1 MDIFSATNK
10 QLNIAQTQS
19 TSVQNLE
26 TRSVEQSQA
35 NRSDIK
41 DSKIQNMQDK
51 KEIQKQLNETVK
63 ELNEQ
68 MEHLETNIAFG
79 FNDKISSMYVSV
91 SDKSSGKLIRK
102 IPTEEAM
109 KLSEHFQEIIGV
121 IFDKK
126 G

>member
-19 TSVQNLE
+19 TSVQSLE

-63 ELNEQ
+63 ELNE
-68 MEHLETNIAFG
+68 
-79 FNDKISSMYVSV
+79 
-91 SDKSSGKLIRK
+91 
-102 IPTEEAM
+102 
-109 KLSEHFQEIIGV
+109 
-121 IFDKK
+121 
-126 G
+126 

>member
-1 MDIFSATNK
+1 
-10 QLNIAQTQS
+10 
-19 TSVQNLE
+19 
-26 TRSVEQSQA
+26 
-35 NRSDIK
+35 
-41 DSKIQNMQDK
+41 
-51 KEIQKQLNETVK
+51 LNETVK

-91 SDKSSGKLIRK
+91 SEKSSGKLIRK